1 MMQPCNVIARYLAVC
16 KQSLS
21 EKRDRDFTYLIGF
34 QGNPLHGTFGGR
46 AGMKENGGEG
56 IRSFENND

>member
-1 MMQPCNVIARYLAVC
+1 MIPLCNVIARYLAVC

-21 EKRDRDFTYLIGF
+21 EKRDRDYAYMIGS
-34 QGNPLHGTFGGR
+34 QDNPLHGTFGGQ

-56 IRSFENND
+56 DSEFRE

>member
-1 MMQPCNVIARYLAVC
+1 MIPPCNVIARYLAVC

-34 QGNPLHGTFGGR
+34 QGNPLHGMFGGQ

-56 IRSFENND
+56 DSEFRE